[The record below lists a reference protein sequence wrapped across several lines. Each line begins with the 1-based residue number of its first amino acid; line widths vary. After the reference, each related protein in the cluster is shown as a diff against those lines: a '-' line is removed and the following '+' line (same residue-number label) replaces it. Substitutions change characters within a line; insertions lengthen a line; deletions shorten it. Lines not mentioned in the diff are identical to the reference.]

1 MDVIISRK
9 LAIFL
14 TNQCKYLKSK
24 LYVSIFFRDY
34 VFSPILLAIIHVSRV
49 LLIKKLKERKE
60 SHNAKYRNFT

>member
-14 TNQCKYLKSK
+14 TKKVLKK
-24 LYVSIFFRDY
+24 QIIRKHIFRDY

-60 SHNAKYRNFT
+60 SHNVKYRNFT